1 MGALPIAVET
11 PEFLG
16 EIVALL
22 VGGALVAYVGARIG
36 LVPIVGFLLA
46 GVLIGPNALG
56 IVEDR
61 DLVDA
66 AAEIGVILLLFTI
79 GLELSLERVARLR
92 RLIFG
97 VGGLQV
103 VLTTIAGAAVVL
115 AIGAGVRT
123 AIYTGFLIALSST
136 AIVLALLS
144 MRGEMGEERGRVG
157 VGVLILQDL
166 AIVPMVLLVP
176 VLGGQGGSVGE
187 VLGALAIAVGLVA
200 AVLIA
205 ARRVLPPLL
214 EAVARTCSP
223 EVFLVTVMAIVFAT
237 AYLTSLAGL
246 SVSLGAFLA
255 GLLVSE
261 SRFGQH
267 ALGEILPLQIIFSGV
282 FFVSVGMLL
291 DVGFVVDNIGLVIAA
306 IAVVLAIKLVVTA
319 VSARA
324 FGIALPVAGATALM
338 LAQVGEFSFV
348 LERVGAEEGLMPAG
362 LEDGSQL
369 LIATTVILMAATPPL
384 MSLGRRLTDRT
395 DAATPAPFDPEK
407 GFRGSS
413 AESEVEIS
421 DHVILAGYGDGA
433 RRIVP
438 ALREAEL
445 PFVIT
450 TLNPGGA
457 REAQSEGLPVLQ
469 GDHTKAHLLQRAGI
483 HDARLLVVAD
493 DELETTYRV
502 ASVARALNPRLD
514 ILVRTKDAADVDV
527 LADAGANRVISGDRA
542 SADALPAAVLREC
555 ERDGPGPSIDTE
567 RVLRFEPA
575 GGGCEHTRDAHA
587 IRPRSTGC
595 ESCLR
600 MGSDWVHLRACLDC
614 GHVGCCD
621 SSPHRHASE
630 HSSTTG
636 HPMMV
641 SLEPNEDW
649 AWCYVDEERIRGSR
663 SRGADESAAEGS

>member
-1 MGALPIAVET
+1 MDLVPLAVDT

-22 VGGALVAYVGARIG
+22 VGGALVAYIGARVG
-36 LVPIVGFLLA
+36 VVPIVGFLLA

-56 IVEDR
+56 IIEDR

-103 VLTTIAGAAVVL
+103 VLTTLAGTAVAL
-115 AIGAGVRT
+115 AVGAEART

-136 AIVLALLS
+136 AIVLALLAV
-144 MRGEMGEERGRVG
+144 RGEMSEERGRVG

-176 VLGGQGGSVGE
+176 VLGGQGGNLGE
-187 VLGALAIAVGLVA
+187 VLGALGIAVGLVA
-200 AVLIA
+200 AVLIG

-291 DVGFVVDNIGLVIAA
+291 DVGFVVDNIGLVLAA
-306 IAVVLAIKLVVTA
+306 LAVVLGIKLLVTTL
-319 VSARA
+319 SARA

-369 LIATTVILMAATPPL
+369 LIATTVLLMAATPPL
-384 MSLGRRLTDRT
+384 MSLGRRLTS
-395 DAATPAPFDPEK
+395 ATGASGPAFDPER

-413 AESEVEIS
+413 AESEV
-421 DHVILAGYGDGA
+421 DLRGHVILAGYGDGA

-438 ALREAEL
+438 ALRGADM

-457 REAQSEGLPVLQ
+457 REAQSEGLPILQ

-493 DELETTYRV
+493 DELETAYRV
-502 ASVARALNPRLD
+502 ASVARALNPQLD
-514 ILVRTKDAADVDV
+514 ILVRTADSADVGV
-527 LADAGANRVISGDRA
+527 LADAGATRVISGDRA

-555 ERDGPGPSIDTE
+555 RHEDPKARIDTE

-575 GGGCEHTRDAHA
+575 GAGCEHMGEAHT
-587 IRPRSTGC
+587 IRPRSVGC
-595 ESCLR
+595 EACMR
-600 MGSDWVHLRACLDC
+600 IGSEWVHLRACLEC

-630 HSSTTG
+630 HSDTTG

-641 SLEPNEDW
+641 SLEPSEDW
-649 AWCYVDEERIRGSR
+649 AWCYADQQRIRGRRFSEH
-663 SRGADESAAEGS
+663 GPDQEPEGS